1 MITKRIK
8 PVVAYGSM
16 GRVEATSYTVRS
28 MEDNLFDTVSFKHEL
43 LTESGLFACS
53 ASHTFKYTSD
63 AESKYTG
70 LDDSG
75 TMTCTWD
82 ASAEGAYIIVAQALG
97 FEFEPTA
104 DATKESFFEG

>member
-8 PVVAYGSM
+8 PVVAYGSL
-16 GRVEATSYTVRS
+16 GRVEATSYNVRS

-53 ASHTFKYTSD
+53 ASHTFKYTTD
-63 AESKYTG
+63 AVSAFTG
-70 LDDSG
+70 VNEKGEL
-75 TMTCTWD
+75 TCTWD

-97 FEFEPTA
+97 FELEGNKLT
-104 DATKESFFEG
+104 DSFFEG